1 MLTLFTVP
9 KPFAGHI
16 GMIQRNTLATWA
28 RLGAACEVL
37 LFGDEAGTAEAA
49 AATGARHV
57 PHVARNE
64 RGTPLVSDLF
74 AQAERLARHPVLMF
88 ANADM
93 VFTSDLIRA
102 VQQVAPLPRFLLCG
116 QRWNLSVDAP
126 LVFDGGWEARLRA
139 AVARDGELAIPGAID
154 YFVFSRGLFGTLPPF
169 AVGRIEWD
177 QWLLFHARA
186 RGAPLIDATAAVL
199 AVHQNHDYAHLTAAP
214 RADVEREIDRNRELA
229 LFHRLTMRDATH
241 VLTENGIAP
250 AFDMPHLRR
259 RLLSLPKYYVPGTPL
274 VRAVYGYWRRRVR
287 GVSTPGG
294 LRPCDR
300 RDEPSGER

>member
-1 MLTLFTVP
+1 
-9 KPFAGHI
+9 
-16 GMIQRNTLATWA
+16 
-28 RLGAACEVL
+28 
-37 LFGDEAGTAEAA
+37 
-49 AATGARHV
+49 
-57 PHVARNE
+57 
-64 RGTPLVSDLF
+64 
-74 AQAERLARHPVLMF
+74 
-88 ANADM
+88 
-93 VFTSDLIRA
+93 
-102 VQQVAPLPRFLLCG
+102 
-116 QRWNLSVDAP
+116 

-250 AFDMPHLRR
+250 AFDVPHLRR
-259 RLLSLPKYYVPGTPL
+259 RLLSLPKYYVPRTPL

-287 GVSTPGG
+287 GMYAAGG
-294 LRPCDR
+294 LRPRDR